1 MKIQNT
7 IKMPFSRL
15 FRLLLGLD
23 QMVFIIII
31 IIINPAKEKS
41 AVDLDLVKYEVVLEA
56 TIVVVMGYTPVEYIC
71 S

>member
-1 MKIQNT
+1 
-7 IKMPFSRL
+7 MPFSRL

-56 TIVVVMGYTPVEYIC
+56 TIVVIMGYTPVEYIC

>member
-1 MKIQNT
+1 
-7 IKMPFSRL
+7 MPFSRL

-23 QMVFIIII
+23 QIVFIIIII

-41 AVDLDLVKYEVVLEA
+41 AVDFDLVIYEVVLEA